1 MNKILKND
9 TVKVMA
15 GRDKGKTGRV
25 LTVYPKEKRA
35 LVEGVNYV
43 KRHTRRTQQDPQGGI
58 ITKESPINIS
68 SLMVVCKA
76 CNSPTKIGISKL
88 SDGTRT
94 RFCRK
99 CNEIF
104 ST

>member
-25 LTVYPKEKRA
+25 LTVFPKEDRA
-35 LVEGVNYV
+35 LVEGVNFV
-43 KRHTRRTQQDPQGGI
+43 KRHTRRSQKDPQGGI
-58 ITKESPINIS
+58 VTKESPINIS
-68 SLMVVCKA
+68 SLMIICKA
-76 CNSPTKIGISKL
+76 CNSPAKIGITKL